1 MHKLVD
7 TIEMNKGHEGL
18 RLKPYKCT
26 SRKLTIGYGRNLDD
40 KGITEKEADTM
51 LLNDII
57 ECIQQLTRHF
67 PWIDELSHNRQAV
80 LIKGLMKFEKTL
92 DAIRFFDYDKAA
104 DYMLQSEWAKQVGQ
118 RAITLS
124 NMMREG

>member
-1 MHKLVD
+1 M
-7 TIEMNKGHEGL
+7 IKGHEGL

-80 LIKGLMKFEKTL
+80 LIDMCFNLGIKGLMKFEKTL